1 MFFVTLLTNFQMCFV
16 NLLDDKE
23 AKVPN
28 IHNKPGKV
36 KTDEQE
42 PDGELHDK
50 AQDIPNIK
58 RHKEEVNLKQTF
70 VVSSI

>member
-1 MFFVTLLTNFQMCFV
+1 MCFV

-23 AKVPN
+23 AKAPN

-58 RHKEEVNLKQTF
+58 RHKEEVNLKVIKTNIYCLSFF
-70 VVSSI
+70 VS